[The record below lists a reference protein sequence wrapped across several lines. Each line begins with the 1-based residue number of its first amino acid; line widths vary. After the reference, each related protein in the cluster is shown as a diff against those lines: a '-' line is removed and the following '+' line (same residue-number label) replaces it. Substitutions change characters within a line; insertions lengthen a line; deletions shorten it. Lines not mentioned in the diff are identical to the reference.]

1 MKKLLCSLILVISA
15 YCSIA
20 CNHTIRLTDTYGDGW
35 NGGIVKVQVNGV
47 DVLTNLGSTFTTGT
61 GPFDY
66 VFNAN
71 SGDVITVIQTTAGSY
86 PTEMRTQLFDGTGA
100 SMGAAFQPVA
110 SPGTSTN
117 GLCPGPMTYSSS
129 TVAQGSTSTIENCA
143 INEEIVR
150 LQITVTGNLTPLT
163 LTQIQSNFQG
173 TSAVSAIYTARIYYT
188 GSSSTFSST
197 NLFGSATPT
206 VATYTINGSQ
216 VLATGTNYFWLVY
229 TLNNTGTVGNTVD
242 GVISQFTLGGINYT
256 PAVTNPAGSRTIAA
270 CATYPSTSA
279 LGRKNWV
286 KSDAGVTTSGSAV
299 TSWADQSGASITGN
313 MVPVGA
319 ASTQPTVITAGIN
332 YQNFIRFDGTD
343 DGLRSTNAVTA
354 VTSGLYSNSNNTVFL
369 VKNIRSGGIPVD
381 YKWETDGSGPTRI
394 GFELNG
400 SAQRFDF
407 VDDATGLN
415 AASTTNITN
424 KNYIVGGVVN
434 TTQSM
439 VRLNALT
446 DGTIS
451 HGGLSMGGAG
461 ATTGYLYLG
470 CNDITDFAY
479 YSNVDIAEEMTFNK
493 TLGTSELLMVES
505 YMAVKYG
512 ITLGTSAAP
521 SDYMSSNAGL
531 IWYGQSAYQNN
542 VIGIGRD
549 DLSTLYQKQSHN
561 ADDTV
566 RIYLSTL
573 QTTNAANAGTFALD
587 RSFVLAGANTGKM
600 CATAASIG
608 EMPTGLTS
616 CTLYSRLEREWK
628 VTRTNMA
635 QNYNMDFK
643 LGSCG
648 APGSVNVSDL
658 RLLVDDDGNFAN
670 GGTQCYYNGD
680 GTGLVFTYSNPTITV
695 SNISTTHIPNN
706 ATKFITIASINVAT
720 PLPAELLDFN
730 ATLAKNERMVD
741 LTWTTQSEDQ
751 LDYFMVEKLNTENE
765 WIDLYKVDATGNS
778 TIEQDYA
785 TVDPT
790 PVIGMNFYRLQQVDK
805 NGSYV
810 YSPVRSVS
818 LKPGSELL
826 VFPNPAN
833 ESVTLSYNG
842 IADHEVTVYNEVGEV
857 VVLNPT
863 VLSNDSI
870 TFSTAKLANGIY
882 FIRVNSDELQHYK
895 LVVQH

>member
-1 MKKLLCSLILVISA
+1 M
-15 YCSIA
+15 A

-47 DVLTNLGSTFTTGT
+47 DVLTNVGSTFTTGS
-61 GPFDY
+61 GPIDL

-86 PTEMRTQLFDGTGA
+86 PSEMRTQLFDGTGA
-100 SMGAAFQPVA
+100 SLGAAFQPVA

-117 GLCPGPMTYSSS
+117 GICPGPMTYSSS
-129 TVAQGSTSTIENCA
+129 TVAQGSTATIENCGV
-143 INEEIVR
+143 NEEIVR
-150 LQITVTGNLTPLT
+150 LQIVVTGNLTPLT

-173 TSAVSAIYTARIYYT
+173 TAAVSAINTAKVYYSGT
-188 GSSSTFSST
+188 SASFSSAT
-197 NLFGSATPT
+197 LFGSATPT
-206 VATYTINGSQ
+206 VATYSINGSQ
-216 VLATGTNYFWLVY
+216 TLVTGTNYFWLVY
-229 TLNNTGTVGNTVD
+229 TMNNTGTVGNTVD
-242 GVISQFTLGGINYT
+242 GVISQFTLTGTNYT
-256 PAVTNPAGSRTIAA
+256 PSVTNPAGSRTIAA

-299 TSWADQSGASITGN
+299 TSWADQSGAGITGN

-319 ASTQPTVITAGIN
+319 AATQPTVVTAGIN
-332 YQNFIRFDGTD
+332 YQNFIRFDGSD
-343 DGLRSTNAVTA
+343 DGLRSNNAVTA

-369 VKNIRSGGIPVD
+369 VKNIRTGGIPVD

-400 SAQRFDF
+400 SSQRFDF

-434 TTQSM
+434 PTQSM
-439 VRLNALT
+439 VRLNGLI
-446 DGTIS
+446 DGTIT
-451 HGGLSMGGAG
+451 HAGLSMGGAG

-470 CNDITDFAY
+470 CNDITDWAY
-479 YSNVDIAEEMTFNK
+479 YSNVDIAEEITFNK
-493 TLGTSELLMVES
+493 TLSVSELLMVES
-505 YMAVKYG
+505 YLAVKYG
-512 ITLGTSAAP
+512 ITLGTPASP

-561 ADDTV
+561 FDDTV
-566 RIYLSTL
+566 RIYLNTL
-573 QTTNAANAGTFALD
+573 QTTNAANTGSFTLD

-600 CATAASIG
+600 CATTASIA
-608 EMPTGLTS
+608 EMPTGLAS

-643 LGSCG
+643 LGACG
-648 APGSVNVSDL
+648 APGSVNVNDL

-680 GTGLVFTYSNPTITV
+680 GTGIVFTYSNPTITV
-695 SNISTTHIPNN
+695 SNISTAHIPNN

-720 PLPAELLDFN
+720 PLPAVLLEFN
-730 ATLAKNERMVD
+730 AELTKNERTVD
-741 LTWTTQSEDQ
+741 LTWTTQSEEE
-751 LDYFMVEKLNTENE
+751 LDYFMVQKLNSENE
-765 WIDLYKVDATGNS
+765 WVNLDKVAATGNS
-778 TIEQDYA
+778 MIEQNYA

-790 PVIGMNFYRLQQVDK
+790 PFIGINFYRLKQVDK

-818 LKPGSELL
+818 LKPGNELL

-833 ESVTLSYNG
+833 ASVTLSCEG
-842 IADHEVTVYNEVGEV
+842 IATEEFTVYDGVGAV
-857 VVLNPT
+857 VVLNPI

-870 TFSTAKLANGIY
+870 TFSTTKLANGVY
-882 FIRVNSDELQHYK
+882 FIRLNSNGNQQYK